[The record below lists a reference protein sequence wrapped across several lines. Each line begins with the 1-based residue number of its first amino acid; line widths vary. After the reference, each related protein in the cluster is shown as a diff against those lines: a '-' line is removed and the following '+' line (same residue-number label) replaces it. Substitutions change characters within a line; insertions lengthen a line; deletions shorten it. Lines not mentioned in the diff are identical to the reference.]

1 MYRMNLFDMKK
12 KVYITTSQQSNS
24 SLILVR
30 VQENDSLI

>member
-1 MYRMNLFDMKK
+1 MYHLNLFDMKK
-12 KVYITTSQQSNS
+12 IVCITTSQQPNS